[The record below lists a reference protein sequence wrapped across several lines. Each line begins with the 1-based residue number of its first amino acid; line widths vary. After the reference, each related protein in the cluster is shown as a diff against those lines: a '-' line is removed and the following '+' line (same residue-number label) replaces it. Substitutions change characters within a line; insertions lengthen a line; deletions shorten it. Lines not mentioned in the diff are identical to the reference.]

1 MPNVRTLYQSFSGG
15 EMSPEMFAR
24 LEDSKARSGAATV
37 RNFIV
42 TPQGPLI
49 NRPGFL
55 YVREVKD
62 SSKKVRLI
70 PFAFSPTQTLV
81 IEFGHL
87 YCRFHTAGATVMN
100 GAVPYEVAT
109 PYAED
114 VLFELH
120 YAQSND
126 VLTLVHPRYA
136 PRELRRLG
144 ATNWTLTPI
153 TFGAQLQTP
162 PQPTVF
168 VSRGPVAKIASTSQ
182 GSNYVTTAQEHGLS
196 AGDSVYVSGVAT
208 NAGANAGLP
217 DDFYVV
223 KQVVGSTTITLLK
236 YDGTAVSITGNG
248 ASGTI
253 EFAAKSLGIT
263 STYCVTAVDDAG
275 NESAPSPEV
284 TATNNLLAAG
294 AYNLVQVSGTDASM
308 PGTTRFSFY
317 KKVNGLF
324 GFVGQSPRRRLG
336 VASGPIAEFR
346 DDNIAPDLAVTPPIS
361 EEAFAPADANDWTNE
376 YNSLSVNLLGYP
388 GAVGYFEQ
396 RRVFAGTLNKP
407 QNVWMTRTGTESD
420 IRYSIPV
427 KDTDRLAFQV
437 AARERHT
444 FRHVVP
450 TSSLLMLTD
459 AGEWRVLGVGDTA
472 LTPTTVAVRPQS
484 YVGASNVQPAA
495 VNNSVIF
502 CAARGGHVRELGY
515 NWNVQAFL
523 TGDISLRATHLFDDY
538 EIVDLA
544 YSKAPYPVLWFV
556 STSGRLLG
564 CTYIPEQQVSAWH
577 WHDTQGAFESVAAVT
592 EGEDDA
598 VYVVAKRTINGS
610 TRRFVERMAPRETVN
625 LEDAVFVDSAIVYDG
640 TNTSQFHTMTITS
653 TSTPADWTPGGSFRL
668 TAVGPVVFTAGQFI
682 DNQPVYILTSADGTK
697 VQFTAT
703 SYIDSNTVT
712 GRVDR
717 EVPADLRAAATTS
730 WAFART
736 RVGGGHLF
744 NQAVSVLA
752 DGVVEPVTRDFVGNI
767 ILSRPAVKV
776 VVGLPYVSDLQTM
789 PLALQVD
796 NGYGQG
802 RQKNIN
808 KAWVRVYRSSGLL
821 VGPTPDTL
829 VEHKQRTTEPPGTPP
844 RLATG
849 ELQVVLTPTWSN
861 DGQVYVR
868 QAEPLPLTVVG
879 MALEV
884 AVGG

>member
-1 MPNVRTLYQSFSGG
+1 MPNVRTFYQSFSGG

-62 SSKKVRLI
+62 SSRKVRLI

-100 GAVPYEVAT
+100 GNVPYEVAT
-109 PYAED
+109 PYTED

-126 VLTLVHPRYA
+126 VLTLVHPEYA

-153 TFGAQLQTP
+153 KFGAQIDTP
-162 PQPTVF
+162 PRPTVF
-168 VSRGPVAKIASTSQ
+168 ASRGPVAKIASTTS
-182 GSNYVTTAQEHGLS
+182 GNNHVTTQAEHGLS
-196 AGDSVYVSGVAT
+196 AGDSVYVSGVGT
-208 NAGANAGLP
+208 NSGGNAGLP

-223 KQVVGSTTITLLK
+223 RQVVSTTTVTLLK
-236 YDGTAVSITGNG
+236 YDGTLVTITGNG

-253 EFAAKSLGIT
+253 EFASKSLGIT
-263 STYCVTAVDDAG
+263 NTYCVTAVDDAG
-275 NESAPSPEV
+275 NESEPSPEV

-294 AYNLVQVSGTDASM
+294 AYNLVQVSGTNASM
-308 PGTTRFSFY
+308 PGATRFNFY
-317 KKVNGLF
+317 KKINGLF
-324 GFVGQSPRRRLG
+324 GFIGQAKRMEAYARPT
-336 VASGPIAEFR
+336 AIAELE
-346 DDNIAPDLAVTPPIS
+346 DNNIAPDLAITPPIS
-361 EEAFAPADANDWTNE
+361 ETVFSTTGD
-376 YNSLSVNLLGYP
+376 YP
-388 GAVGYFEQ
+388 SAVGYFEQ

-427 KDTDRLAFQV
+427 RDTDRLAFQV
-437 AARERHT
+437 AARERHM

-450 TSSLLMLTD
+450 TTSLMMLTD
-459 AGEWRVLGVGDTA
+459 AGEWRVFGVGDTA

-484 YVGASNVQPAA
+484 YVGANNVQPAV

-538 EIVDLA
+538 EIVDMA

-598 VYVVAKRTINGS
+598 VYVVVKRTINGG

-625 LEDAVFVDSAIVYDG
+625 LEDAVFMDSAVTYDG
-640 TNTSQFHTMTITS
+640 TNKSRFHTMTITS

-668 TAVGPVVFTAGQFI
+668 TAVGPVVFTQSQFI
-682 DNQPVYILTSADGTK
+682 NNEPVYILTSANGTK

-703 SYIDSNTVT
+703 SYIDEYTVA

-717 EVPADLRAAATTS
+717 DVPADLRAAATTS

-736 RVGGGHLF
+736 SVGGGHLF
-744 NQAVSVLA
+744 NQTVSVLA

-767 ILSRPAVKV
+767 ILSRPAVKIA
-776 VVGLPYVSDLQTM
+776 VGLPYVSDLQTM

-796 NGYGQG
+796 GSYGQG
-802 RQKNIN
+802 RQKNVN

-849 ELQVVLTPTWSN
+849 ELQVVLTPTWAN

>member
-1 MPNVRTLYQSFSGG
+1 MPNVRTFYQSFSGG

-24 LEDSKARSGAATV
+24 LEDSKARSGAATI

-62 SSKKVRLI
+62 SSRKVRLI

-100 GAVPYEVAT
+100 GNVPYEVAT
-109 PYAED
+109 PYTED
-114 VLFELH
+114 VLFEMH

-126 VLTLVHPRYA
+126 VLTLVHPEYA

-153 TFGAQLQTP
+153 KFGAQIDTP
-162 PQPTVF
+162 PRPTVF
-168 VSRGPVAKIASTSQ
+168 ASRGPLIKISSTDANTDQ
-182 GSNYVTTAQEHGLS
+182 VNTLTPHGLS
-196 AGDSVYVSGVAT
+196 AGDGVYISGVGT
-208 NAGANAGLP
+208 NTGSNAGLP
-217 DDFYVV
+217 DGFYMVKEVV
-223 KQVVGSTTITLLK
+223 NSTNVTLVN
-236 YDGTAVSITGNG
+236 YDGTLVNITGNG

-253 EFAAKSLGIT
+253 EFASKSLGIT
-263 STYCVTAVDDAG
+263 NTYCVTAVDDAG
-275 NESAPSPEV
+275 NESEPSPEV

-294 AYNLVQVSGTDASM
+294 AYNLVQVSGTNASM
-308 PGTTRFSFY
+308 PGATRFNFY
-317 KKVNGLF
+317 KKINGLF
-324 GFVGQSPRRRLG
+324 GFIGQAKRMEAYARPT
-336 VASGPIAEFR
+336 AIAELE
-346 DDNIAPDLAVTPPIS
+346 DNNIAPDLAITPPIS
-361 EEAFAPADANDWTNE
+361 ETVFSTTGD
-376 YNSLSVNLLGYP
+376 YP
-388 GAVGYFEQ
+388 SAVGYFEQ

-427 KDTDRLAFQV
+427 RDTDRLAFQV

-450 TSSLLMLTD
+450 TTSLMMLTD
-459 AGEWRVLGVGDTA
+459 AGEWRVFGVGDTA

-484 YVGASNVQPAA
+484 YVGANDVQPAV

-598 VYVVAKRTINGS
+598 VYVVVKRTINGG

-625 LEDAVFVDSAIVYDG
+625 LEDAVFMDSAVTYDG
-640 TNTSQFHTMTITS
+640 TNKSRFHTMAITS

-668 TAVGPVVFTAGQFI
+668 TAVGPVVFTQSQFI
-682 DNQPVYILTSADGTK
+682 NNEPVYILTSADGTK

-703 SYIDSNTVT
+703 SYIDEYTVA

-717 EVPADLRAAATTS
+717 DVPEDLRASPTTRWGLAADTFL
-730 WAFART
+730 AM
-736 RVGGGHLF
+736 HLF
-744 NQAVSVLA
+744 NSAPLAVLA
-752 DGVVEPVTRDFVGNI
+752 DGAVDNVTRGPLGSI

-776 VVGLPYVSDLQTM
+776 AFGLPYVSDLQTM

-796 NGYGQG
+796 GSYGQG
-802 RQKNIN
+802 RQKNVN

-849 ELQVVLTPTWSN
+849 ELQVVLTPTWAN